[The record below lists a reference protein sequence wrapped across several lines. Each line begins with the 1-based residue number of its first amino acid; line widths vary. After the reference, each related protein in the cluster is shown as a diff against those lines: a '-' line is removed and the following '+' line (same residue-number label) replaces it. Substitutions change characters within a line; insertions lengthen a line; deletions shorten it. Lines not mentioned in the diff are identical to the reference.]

1 MSNLGDTLARLLAV
15 PGVRATVVVGREGLP
30 IEARGRGDQRFFDA
44 LGALGASALGT
55 AEALGREVGQG
66 ATVGALLEYD
76 DALVSV
82 DPLGAF
88 ALVVTLADSAA
99 SLGRV
104 RHTLRASQD
113 ELLRAL
119 DMR

>member
-1 MSNLGDTLARLLAV
+1 MSNVGDLLGRMLAI
-15 PGVRATVVVGREGLP
+15 PGVRTTVVVGREGLP
-30 IEARGRGDQRFFDA
+30 IEARGRGDQRFYDA

-55 AEALGREVGQG
+55 TEALGRELGQG
-66 ATVGALLEYD
+66 ATIGALLEFE

-82 DPLGAF
+82 DPLGAY

-104 RHTLRASQD
+104 RHTLRASHD